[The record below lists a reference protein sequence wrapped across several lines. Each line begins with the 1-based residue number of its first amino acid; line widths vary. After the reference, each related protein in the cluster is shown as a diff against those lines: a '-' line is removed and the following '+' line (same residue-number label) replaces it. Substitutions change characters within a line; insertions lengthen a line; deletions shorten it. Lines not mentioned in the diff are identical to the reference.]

1 MIYRRL
7 LFINKFVERLV
18 FWLTA
23 ISTFLFI
30 LFVVLGVIT
39 RYLTR
44 TPLFASIELS
54 RLFFVWACFFA
65 ATLCYR
71 RNAHIA
77 ISFLVDMLPWRL
89 ERAVSLLVQFI
100 TILFFIVIL
109 KESLLVV
116 QLLWNTNLPLTG
128 ISQSWLY
135 IPLPVVS
142 VLFLLFSAEQLAGI
156 WLCRPNQ

>member
-1 MIYRRL
+1 MLYRHL
-7 LFINKFVERLV
+7 LYINKIVERLV